1 VLEGWRAPF
10 TKLYAP
16 WAIGVPPV
24 YGWLAK
30 QPEGALVEMP
40 IGVPVPDAQAMVYSA
55 RHWKPLVNGYS
66 GFTPTNPY
74 FRNLLSSFPSPAS
87 LRILRDIGVRWILIH
102 RRSVTAAQ
110 AALCDAEPP
119 ALPSTLQRAYGDATE
134 CVFELVGDPPPA
146 PPPPPDRPVSLAGA
160 TLTASAGTDTT
171 AAHDDRLDTH
181 WIDPIEP
188 ATEAWLQ
195 IDFPASHTITRLV
208 VELGAHFGEF
218 LRQWRVDTSLDGVT
232 WTPATTERNGVPPLV
247 GLVRDPSHLAQELR
261 LTTPTP
267 ARHLRI
273 VRPATDNQL
282 ATVDVWL
289 NWTRWGVH
297 ELRVFEAPP

>member
-1 VLEGWRAPF
+1 MPVMPNSGSPVEERTSPECRSISTSRSRPRA
-10 TKLYAP
+10 T
-16 WAIGVPPV
+16 
-24 YGWLAK
+24 
-30 QPEGALVEMP
+30 
-40 IGVPVPDAQAMVYSA
+40 S
-55 RHWKPLVNGYS
+55 
-66 GFTPTNPY
+66 
-74 FRNLLSSFPSPAS
+74 
-87 LRILRDIGVRWILIH
+87 
-102 RRSVTAAQ
+102 
-110 AALCDAEPP
+110 
-119 ALPSTLQRAYGDATE
+119 
-134 CVFELVGDPPPA
+134 
-146 PPPPPDRPVSLAGA
+146 
-160 TLTASAGTDTT
+160 
-171 AAHDDRLDTH
+171 
-181 WIDPIEP
+181 
-188 ATEAWLQ
+188 EAWLQ

-261 LTTPTP
+261 LTTPTL